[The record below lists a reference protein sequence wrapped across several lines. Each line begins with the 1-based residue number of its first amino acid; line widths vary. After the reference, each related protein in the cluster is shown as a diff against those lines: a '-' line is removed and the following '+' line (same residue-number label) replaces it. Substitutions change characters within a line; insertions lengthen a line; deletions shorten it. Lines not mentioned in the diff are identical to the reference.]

1 MSVFLSIYM
10 HSNYFKNFWEKH
22 GHLVH
27 HLSPYSL
34 RRYKKKKKNKRKNN
48 HQRNP
53 DKSIKKKKKKNNNKK
68 TQKPFRFQNKHKG
81 YWKQWDLVQSL
92 EERTEI
98 KKQGER
104 WDSSAQSHPTSTRK
118 YFLKVKSSLSSAKHV
133 YICNNECRNW
143 NGKGWR

>member
-1 MSVFLSIYM
+1 MFFLIFKFTPDGKGYMSVFLSIYM

-53 DKSIKKKKKKNNNKK
+53 DKSIKKKKKK
-68 TQKPFRFQNKHKG
+68 TITRRHKNPSDS
-81 YWKQWDLVQSL
+81 KISIRV
-92 EERTEI
+92 TE
-98 KKQGER
+98 
-104 WDSSAQSHPTSTRK
+104 
-118 YFLKVKSSLSSAKHV
+118 
-133 YICNNECRNW
+133 NNEIW
-143 NGKGWR
+143 FKVLKKELK